1 MGKVVT
7 PYDDLTFKI
16 IGLAMAV
23 HRELGPG
30 FPEKICQTAMTV
42 AMAGENV
49 PFENEFPVSV
59 FFRKQLVG
67 KFKLDLVVAQTVIL
81 ELKSV
86 ESLTS
91 IHIQQVIAYL
101 TASGLPVGLL
111 INFGAPSLQ
120 YKRLF
125 PPASVQSA
133 SAFQKR
139 KS

>member
-7 PYDDLTFKI
+7 PYDDLTYKI

-30 FPEKICQTAMTV
+30 FPEKVYQAAMTV
-42 AMAGENV
+42 AMAGESMA
-49 PFENEFPVSV
+49 FDNEFPVSV
-59 FFRKQLVG
+59 FFRQQLVG
-67 KFKLDLVVAQTVIL
+67 KFKLDLVVAQTVIV
-81 ELKSV
+81 ELKAV
-86 ESLTS
+86 ETLTAL
-91 IHIQQVIAYL
+91 HMQQVIAYL

-125 PPASVQSA
+125 PPIAVQST

-139 KS
+139 KA